1 MITALLIA
9 VFVMLAAQLAMIL
22 TGWPGIERKEI
33 EKTGQDLRRELAQ
46 HRADSLQFLQAMRA
60 DLEEFVRE
68 ALDQKLDSFS
78 TMNNQTS
85 SRFRKYPSAQKTYE
99 EAEGKGMN
107 GEQSDNADFA
117 GKYKPEAGFQEPER
131 QLLLFS
137 EQTQSDR
144 TPPEK
149 EEFIM
154 VPVFDQDDIPDV
166 SECKLISECNDDDI
180 PDIEEL

>member
-9 VFVMLAAQLAMIL
+9 VFVMLASILAMIL

-60 DLEEFVRE
+60 DLEESVRE
-68 ALDQKLDSFS
+68 TLEQKLDSLS
-78 TMNNQTS
+78 AMNRKTS
-85 SRFRKYPSAQKTYE
+85 ARFRKYSSAQKIYE
-99 EAEGKGMN
+99 EAEGKGIN
-107 GEQSDNADFA
+107 GEQSDNEDFA
-117 GKYKPEAGFQEPER
+117 GKYKPEAGFKEPER

-137 EQTQSDR
+137 GQTHSER
-144 TPPEK
+144 TEPEK

-166 SECKLISECNDDDI
+166 TECKLISECNDDDI
-180 PDIEEL
+180 PDIEEH